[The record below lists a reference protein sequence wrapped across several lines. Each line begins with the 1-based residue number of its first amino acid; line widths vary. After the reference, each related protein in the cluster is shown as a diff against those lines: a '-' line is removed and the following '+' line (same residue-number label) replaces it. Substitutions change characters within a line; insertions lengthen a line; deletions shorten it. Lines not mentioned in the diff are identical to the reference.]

1 MSGIISDNLG
11 RATGLIKATSGGK
24 ILQMVH
30 ASDATQRTHSA
41 DTWTKA
47 SNTLDCTITPSATS
61 SKVIL
66 MSSVSMKSG
75 GDFGC
80 TFFRDTTNL
89 GDSDDGFGRVKEWI
103 LFGSTVVDEPSSTS
117 EIVYSFQMKAT
128 DEMLTYMNY
137 SGAVGRVLAMEIGA

>member
-11 RATGLIKATSGGK
+11 RATGLLKATSGGK

-61 SKVIL
+61 SKIIITRL
-66 MSSVSMKSG
+66 RLTSS
-75 GDFGC
+75 
-80 TFFRDTTNL
+80 
-89 GDSDDGFGRVKEWI
+89 
-103 LFGSTVVDEPSSTS
+103 
-117 EIVYSFQMKAT
+117 YH
-128 DEMLTYMNY
+128 
-137 SGAVGRVLAMEIGA
+137 